1 MFQRLLSVGIPVW
14 IGTQVTSGH
23 AVQKPQKPGPEHQRL
38 KFFVGRWQ
46 VEGEVASGKFKATS
60 TCEWFEGHFH
70 VVCRSDA
77 TTPEGNS
84 KTLEVL
90 TYDTS
95 SGAYTHYNIGS
106 LRESSLFSTGKLEG
120 KRGAGTLSQG
130 QRAKSMTIGGPKRP
144 PIPTRSMSR

>member
-1 MFQRLLSVGIPVW
+1 
-14 IGTQVTSGH
+14 
-23 AVQKPQKPGPEHQRL
+23 
-38 KFFVGRWQ
+38 VGRWQ

-70 VVCRSDA
+70 VICRSDA

-106 LRESSLFSTGKLEG
+106 LRENSLFSTGKLEG
-120 KRGAGTLSQG
+120 KTWRWHAEPGTQG
-130 QRAKSMTIGGPKRP
+130 QKQVYDSWWTETSANSYR
-144 PIPTRSMSR
+144 